1 MKNIIS
7 YAGGYGKSVI
17 NVGGVTYSNF
27 LLQNVVENWGPQL
40 KIDSGYEDW
49 WVKLIGTK
57 PKLRKLT
64 GIIPAE
70 YVDEFIENY
79 KSIWRI
85 SQCLKSS
92 NKVKINYKDRQLSGY
107 ITGLRIIDRSN
118 VIPSFEMDYVAVTET
133 IIQPVQTD
141 NTYEKLIFDR
151 SLDTGED
158 ENKATII
165 YKRED
170 EGDTTYDDFILLSVV
185 KQFNEKYSLI
195 DLSGDNFNMISY
207 GSAPDVFNFNIALS
221 ENNENSLADATEFL
235 KNVKQYWQLSV
246 DNKELIK
253 ICYRDRMAGGIMTD
267 ISSVS
272 ARGDMASMSF
282 GLIAN
287 NDINIPIST
296 GTVT

>member
-1 MKNIIS
+1 
-7 YAGGYGKSVI
+7 
-17 NVGGVTYSNF
+17 
-27 LLQNVVENWGPQL
+27 VENWGPQL

-64 GIIPAE
+64 GLIPAE
-70 YVDEFIENY
+70 YVNDFIRYY
-79 KSIWRI
+79 KSTWRI